1 MSARAVLVDGEA
13 IAAGAARFFAERGLH
28 YGDGLFET
36 VALVHG
42 RPLFWEAHL
51 RRMARGASILG
62 IPMPAVGDWE
72 ADLSRL
78 QALSGPLS
86 HGVLKLILT
95 RGPGWGYA
103 PPAMPTPRR
112 YAGILPWPD
121 RPGAHWHPGIRT
133 AICPTPLATGAPYL
147 TVKSLN
153 RLNQIQARRAL
164 SPEYPEGILLD
175 GKGVL
180 REGIMSNLFWVEG
193 GRLCTPRLDD
203 GGIAGIQRA
212 AIMDQ
217 GRSWGLEV
225 REEQRGPEALAMADE
240 LFFCNSLM
248 GIWPVRHFG
257 ARSWPGSAGAVAAAL
272 LAWSEGLGLGPRP

>member
-1 MSARAVLVDGEA
+1 MPARAVLVDGEA
-13 IAAGAARFFAERGLH
+13 IAAGAAMFFAERGLH

-36 VALVHG
+36 IALVNG

-51 RRMARGASILG
+51 RRLAQGASILG
-62 IPMPAVGDWE
+62 IPMPAAGDWE
-72 ADLSRL
+72 ADLSCL
-78 QALSGPLS
+78 QALSEPLS
-86 HGVLKLILT
+86 HGVLKLMLT

-112 YAGILPWPD
+112 YAVILPWPD
-121 RPGAHWHPGIRT
+121 RPGANWRPGIRT

-153 RLNQIQARRAL
+153 RLNQIQARREL

-203 GGIAGIQRA
+203 GGIAGVQRA

-225 REEQRGPEALAMADE
+225 REEQRGPEALETADE

-248 GIWPVRHFG
+248 GIWPVRQFA

-272 LAWSEGLGLGPRP
+272 LTWGEGLGLGARP

>member
-13 IAAGAARFFAERGLH
+13 IATTAEMLFEERGLH
-28 YGDGLFET
+28 YGDGVFET
-36 VALVHG
+36 IALVNG

-51 RRMARGASILG
+51 RRLSRGASILG
-62 IPMPAVGDWE
+62 IPIPAAGDWE

-78 QALSGPLS
+78 EASSGPLS
-86 HGVLKLILT
+86 PCILKLMLT

-112 YAGILPWPD
+112 YAVILPWPD
-121 RPGAHWHPGIRT
+121 RPDANWRPGIRT

-164 SPEYPEGILLD
+164 PPEYPEGILLD
-175 GKGVL
+175 GKGCL

-193 GRLCTPRLDD
+193 EQLYTPRLDD

-225 REEQRGPEALAMADE
+225 RERLVGPEALETADE
-240 LFFCNSLM
+240 LFFCNSLI
-248 GIWPVRHFG
+248 GIWPVRRFA
-257 ARSWPGSAGAVAAAL
+257 ARSWPGSTGPVAAAL
-272 LAWSEGLGLGPRP
+272 LEWGEGIGLGPCS

>member
-13 IAAGAARFFAERGLH
+13 IATTAEMLFEERGLH

-36 VALVHG
+36 IALVNG

-51 RRMARGASILG
+51 RRLSQGASILG
-62 IPMPAVGDWE
+62 IPMPAAGDWE

-78 QALSGPLS
+78 QALSEPLS
-86 HGVLKLILT
+86 HGVLKLMLT

-112 YAGILPWPD
+112 YAVILPWPD
-121 RPGAHWHPGIRT
+121 RPGAHWRPGIRT
-133 AICPTPLATGAPYL
+133 VICPTPLATGAPYL

-164 SPEYPEGILLD
+164 PPEYPEGILLD
-175 GKGVL
+175 GKGCL

-193 GRLCTPRLDD
+193 EQLYTPRLDD

-225 REEQRGPEALAMADE
+225 RERLVGPEALETADE
-240 LFFCNSLM
+240 LFFCNSLI
-248 GIWPVRHFG
+248 GIWPVRHFA
-257 ARSWPGSAGAVAAAL
+257 ARSWPGSTGPVAAAL
-272 LAWSEGLGLGPRP
+272 LEWGEGMGLGPRP

>member
-1 MSARAVLVDGEA
+1 MPARAVLVDGEA
-13 IAAGAARFFAERGLH
+13 IAAGAAMFFAERGLH

-36 VALVHG
+36 IALVNG

-51 RRMARGASILG
+51 RRLAQGASILG
-62 IPMPAVGDWE
+62 IPMPAAGDWE
-72 ADLSRL
+72 ADLSCL
-78 QALSGPLS
+78 QALSEPLS
-86 HGVLKLILT
+86 HGVLKLMLT

-112 YAGILPWPD
+112 YAVILPWPD
-121 RPGAHWHPGIRT
+121 RPGANWRPGIRT

-153 RLNQIQARRAL
+153 RLNQIQARREL

-175 GKGVL
+175 GRGVL

-203 GGIAGIQRA
+203 GGIAGVQRA

-225 REEQRGPEALAMADE
+225 REEQRGPEALETADE

-248 GIWPVRHFG
+248 GIWPVRQFA

-272 LAWSEGLGLGPRP
+272 LTWGEGLGLGARP

>member
-1 MSARAVLVDGEA
+1 MLARAVLVDGEA
-13 IAAGAARFFAERGLH
+13 IAAGAAMFFAERGLH

-36 VALVHG
+36 IALVNG

-51 RRMARGASILG
+51 RRLAQGASILG
-62 IPMPAVGDWE
+62 IPMPAAGDWE
-72 ADLSRL
+72 ADLSCL
-78 QALSGPLS
+78 QALSEPLS
-86 HGVLKLILT
+86 HGVLKLMLT

-112 YAGILPWPD
+112 YAVILPWPD
-121 RPGAHWHPGIRT
+121 RPGANWRPGIRT

-153 RLNQIQARRAL
+153 RLNQIQARREL

-203 GGIAGIQRA
+203 GGIAGVQRA

-225 REEQRGPEALAMADE
+225 REEQRGPEALETADE

-248 GIWPVRHFG
+248 GIWPVRQFA

-272 LAWSEGLGLGPRP
+272 LTWGEGLGLGACP

>member
-1 MSARAVLVDGEA
+1 MPARAVLVDGEA
-13 IAAGAARFFAERGLH
+13 IAAGAAMFFAERGLH

-36 VALVHG
+36 IALVNG

-51 RRMARGASILG
+51 RRLAQGASILG
-62 IPMPAVGDWE
+62 IPMPAAGDWE
-72 ADLSRL
+72 ADLSCL
-78 QALSGPLS
+78 QALSEPLS
-86 HGVLKLILT
+86 HGVLKLMLT

-112 YAGILPWPD
+112 YAVILPWPD
-121 RPGAHWHPGIRT
+121 RPGANWRPGIRT

-153 RLNQIQARRAL
+153 RLNQIQARREL

-203 GGIAGIQRA
+203 GGIAGVQRA

-225 REEQRGPEALAMADE
+225 REEQRGPEALETADE

-248 GIWPVRHFG
+248 GIWPVRQFA

-272 LAWSEGLGLGPRP
+272 LTWGEGLGLGACP